1 MPETG
6 GERKAARRPRIRR
19 DLALQ
24 EVGEEGLLYD
34 REGAVVHILNRTALH
49 AWRLCDG
56 RHTVEEVVASLVST
70 FSGADSDRVRRDVAR
85 MLADFAERG
94 LLEQDEA

>member
-1 MPETG
+1 MPEAHDE
-6 GERKAARRPRIRR
+6 GEMARTPRTRR

-56 RHTVEEVVASLVST
+56 RHTVEEIVTSLVSA
-70 FSGADSDRVRRDVAR
+70 FSGAERDRVRRDVVK
-85 MLADFAERG
+85 MLADFTERG
-94 LLEQDEA
+94 LLERDQA